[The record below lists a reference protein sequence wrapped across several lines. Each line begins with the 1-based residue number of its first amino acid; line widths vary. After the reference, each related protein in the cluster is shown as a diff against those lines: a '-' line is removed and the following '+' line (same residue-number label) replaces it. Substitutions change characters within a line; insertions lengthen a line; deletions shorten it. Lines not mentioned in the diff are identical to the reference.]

1 MAPGVRS
8 IRVKRR
14 NAIILLLL
22 FIGTLTLSAKQLNDK
37 VLNRPY
43 ADLKAWHLGFSVGV
57 HAQDLQFTN
66 NGTSPWFAEQPAF
79 SPGFCVNGLVDFRLH
94 THFNV
99 RISPGIWF
107 GNKVVNFQNADT
119 GQGLTQNIKSTLLVL
134 PIDLK
139 MSALRY
145 KNVRPYFAVGIM
157 PTVDVSKRRAS
168 EFLHLKKFDTFL
180 TLSLGL
186 DTYFPYFK
194 FIPEVKFCFGLG
206 NVLQKGRPDLDDDP
220 ATMVYTNSI
229 DRISQKM
236 VVLTFYFE

>member
-1 MAPGVRS
+1 MKLRS
-8 IRVKRR
+8 
-14 NAIILLLL
+14 ALL
-22 FIGTLTLSAKQLNDK
+22 FLLALCTLSAGAKKLNDE

-66 NGTSPWFAEQPAF
+66 NGTTGWFAEQPAF
-79 SPGFCVNGLVDFRLH
+79 SPGFCVNGMIDFRLH
-94 THFNV
+94 THLNV
-99 RISPGIWF
+99 RLSPGIWF
-107 GNKVVNFQNADT
+107 GNKVVNFRNADS
-119 GQGLTQNIKSTLLVL
+119 GEEHTQNVKSTLLVL

-145 KNVRPYFAVGIM
+145 KNVRPYFTAGVM
-157 PTVDVSKRRAS
+157 PAVDVSKRRSS
-168 EFLHLKKFDTFL
+168 ELIHLKKYDTFL
-180 TLSLGL
+180 TVGFGL

-206 NVLQKGRPDLDDDP
+206 NMLKKTRPDLDDDP
-220 ATMVYTNSI
+220 GTMVFTNSI